1 MRPMSVI
8 AVALLALISSASA
21 QPNDDALIGMWGY
34 RTEFPVGLSGTLTV
48 QCDGRHWHAQLSGA
62 EANAETQA
70 NDIRLVFPNEG
81 GTFRGHLQGTTL
93 GGYWVQPAGPE
104 ETAGAGQGYA
114 TPLALQTVAANGWQ
128 ASVSPMR
135 HSFTLYLRISREADG
150 TLVAA
155 FRNPDLN
162 SHGPAMQ
169 LLVTQ
174 QADAL
179 RFSTWPDPQTPEQ
192 HLDAMRTADGIQM
205 SWNDLNRSIVLHR
218 LDAAEAAPFYGRPPG
233 SAPYVY
239 RQPGETGDG
248 WKTARAGALGLDEA
262 ALAKIVQAIIDIDPA
277 ARRHAYQIH
286 SLALAYKGK
295 LVLDEYFHGF
305 TRDEPHDM
313 RSASKTLASVT
324 LGAAMLRGVKIS
336 PQAKVYPLLAA
347 MGPFANPDP
356 RKAEITIADLLTHS
370 SGLDCDDN
378 NDASLGNEDTMQKQ
392 AAQPNWWKYTLDLPM
407 IHAPGTHYAYCSAN
421 SNLVGA
427 AVATAT
433 KTWLPQWFDET
444 IARPLQFGPWSWNLI
459 PNGEGYAGG
468 GAYIRPRDFL
478 KVGQTFL
485 DGGLW
490 NGRRIVSAAWVKD
503 STSPHIRV
511 SPETTGRYGDA
522 FADVYGEGYD
532 AYAWHLTDIASGGR
546 TYHAYLANGNGGQLL
561 VVIPEL
567 DLACMFTAG
576 NYGQGIWLYL
586 RDSIVGNEI
595 IPAVTGVRP
604 KA

>member
-1 MRPMSVI
+1 
-8 AVALLALISSASA
+8 
-21 QPNDDALIGMWGY
+21 
-34 RTEFPVGLSGTLTV
+34 
-48 QCDGRHWHAQLSGA
+48 
-62 EANAETQA
+62 
-70 NDIRLVFPNEG
+70 
-81 GTFRGHLQGTTL
+81 
-93 GGYWVQPAGPE
+93 VQPAGPE

-114 TPLALQTVAANGWQ
+114 TPLALQTVAASGWQ

-135 HSFTLYLRISREADG
+135 HSFTLYLKISREADG
-150 TLVAA
+150 RLVAA
-155 FRNPDLN
+155 FRNPELN

-218 LDAAEAAPFYGRPPG
+218 LDAAEAAPFYGRPPD

-239 RQPGETGDG
+239 RQPEETGDG

-295 LVLDEYFHGF
+295 LVLDEYFHGL
-305 TRDEPHDM
+305 TRDQPHDM

-378 NDASLGNEDTMQKQ
+378 DDASLGNEDTMQKQ

-433 KTWLPQWFDET
+433 KTWLPEWFDET

-490 NGRRIVSAAWVKD
+490 NGRRIVSAAWVTD